1 MRAHKGGLV
10 KWRPPRG
17 PLRVLAYM
25 NQRCLDIMEEIL
37 GLGRQSW
44 SHARHGDWGSS
55 SARPKL
61 NRTGKS
67 ASCCSLGL
75 RPSQQ
80 LAADQLSCIAENKYL
95 RGASSKTHHP
105 VSSRGLVVE
114 IEAYVLRRGAFAHN
128 CRYLRSTSARTEN
141 IRSKSPQYAA
151 SDSRSRIER

>member
-1 MRAHKGGLV
+1 MASTQRTAAGSGLHESALPRYNGGNTGARETELV
-10 KWRPPRG
+10 ACKAW
-17 PLRVLAYM
+17 
-25 NQRCLDIMEEIL
+25 
-37 GLGRQSW
+37 GL
-44 SHARHGDWGSS
+44 GSS

-80 LAADQLSCIAENKYL
+80 LAADQRSCIAENKYL

-114 IEAYVLRRGAFAHN
+114 IEAYVLRRGAFAHD